1 MSEQIMPIE
10 IKFDA
15 KQLESIERKF
25 KYYDNVLMAQ
35 AQEIA
40 DLKKNL
46 NDVNQKIALSG
57 IPIEDVIF
65 DESFSFTPFVGLG

>member
-35 AQEIA
+35 AQ
-40 DLKKNL
+40 
-46 NDVNQKIALSG
+46 G
-57 IPIEDVIF
+57 IHQLLRWASIGV
-65 DESFSFTPFVGLG
+65 